1 MIWWF
6 FIPIFNI
13 SSSAKEVIRLKIEV
27 TQRFRDKEADLE
39 TKEAGETMEVRKER
53 AEYLISN
60 GFAKMVTPPKKGEE
74 TAG

>member
-1 MIWWF
+1 M
-6 FIPIFNI
+6 
-13 SSSAKEVIRLKIEV
+13 KIEV